1 MTSPPPGT
9 AFRLHLWHQ
18 VLDGWIAPDGQAV
31 VLDDPEYGLTTSAP
45 TVDDLLRGY
54 GSGHITWPHQH
65 DAPPAQHEGEPGDP
79 DR

>member
-1 MTSPPPGT
+1 MTSPPSGT
-9 AFRLHLWHQ
+9 AFRLHLRNQ
-18 VLDGWIAPDGQAV
+18 VLDGWIEPDGQAV
-31 VLDDPEYGLTTSAP
+31 ALDDPEYGLTTSAP

-54 GSGHITWPHQH
+54 GSGHITWPGRH